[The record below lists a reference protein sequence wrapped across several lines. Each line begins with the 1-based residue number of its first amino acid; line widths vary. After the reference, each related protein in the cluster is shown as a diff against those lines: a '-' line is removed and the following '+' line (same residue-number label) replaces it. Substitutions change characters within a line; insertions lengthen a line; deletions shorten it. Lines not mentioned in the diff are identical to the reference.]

1 MEECRYEKECGEV
14 KQFHLEIIDRLARIE
29 TKQDNV
35 SGLHA
40 TYQNELAQL
49 QQISTEQGKE
59 ITVLDQ
65 EIKNFKWLAG
75 LIAGSVAGLIQC
87 LTLIFRKG

>member
-40 TYQNELAQL
+40 VNQSELAQL
-49 QQISTEQGKE
+49 QQISTVQGKE
-59 ITVLDQ
+59 ITVLNQ
-65 EIKNFKWLAG
+65 EIKSFKWLAG
-75 LIAGSVAGLIQC
+75 VIAGSVAGLIQS
-87 LTLIFRKG
+87 LTFIFRKG

>member
-1 MEECRYEKECGEV
+1 MEECRYSKEFGEV

-35 SGLHA
+35 AILNA

-49 QQISTEQGKE
+49 YQITTEQGKE
-59 ITVLDQ
+59 I
-65 EIKNFKWLAG
+65 AG
-75 LIAGSVAGLIQC
+75 LDREINNLKWMAGVVAGIVAGMIQF
-87 LTLIFRKG
+87 LSFVFKRG

>member
-40 TYQNELAQL
+40 AYQSELTQL

-59 ITVLDQ
+59 ITVLNQ

-75 LIAGSVAGLIQC
+75 LIAGSVAGLIQS
-87 LTLIFRKG
+87 LTFIFRKG

>member
-40 TYQNELAQL
+40 VYQSELAQL
-49 QQISTEQGKE
+49 QQISTVQGKE
-59 ITVLDQ
+59 ITVLNQ
-65 EIKNFKWLAG
+65 EIKSFKWLAG
-75 LIAGSVAGLIQC
+75 VIAGSVAGLIQS
-87 LTLIFRKG
+87 LTFIFRKG

>member
-1 MEECRYEKECGEV
+1 MEECRYEKECREV

-40 TYQNELAQL
+40 AYQHELAQL
-49 QQISTEQGKE
+49 QQTSTAQGKE
-59 ITVLDQ
+59 ITVLNQ

-75 LIAGSVAGLIQC
+75 IIAGSVAGLIQS
-87 LTLIFRKG
+87 LAFVFKKG